1 LLSKK
6 KRSPGRLGQ
15 FPGRTAARTA
25 RTNHVGSPQK
35 FQGSSSRHNDDRR
48 AFWTTEKACNQTP
61 KRPSLED
68 YRETTGA
75 FPRDVRARNWS
86 PSTKEREAGVNK
98 GSKKSASNPGQARR
112 PAVPCAPPPCPARRS
127 RHTGVH
133 ERGAEQHR
141 GGLGFEECGGC
152 RSARKDSSCLP
163 PALTLRPN
171 ALAAAAFRAPS
182 FLINYSTM
190 HSQSQERNKRVAT
203 TLWLWGPCLQRA
215 GPACQ
220 VAGQA
225 GGGWRGARRGS
236 CLELKNRKGILSPPK
251 ETFYLRSECINR
263 RQCALA
269 CFLSHSLATT
279 RGWNFP
285 PISDLLKIFR

>member
-1 LLSKK
+1 MLSKK

-190 HSQSQERNKRVAT
+190 HSQSQEKQASCDDPVAVGSLT
-203 TLWLWGPCLQRA
+203 SAGGPSLSGCR
-215 GPACQ
+215 P
-220 VAGQA
+220 
-225 GGGWRGARRGS
+225 GGWRVAGSAARQLSGI
-236 CLELKNRKGILSPPK
+236 KKPKGDPGRDPVAAKRDILPA
-251 ETFYLRSECINR
+251 F
-263 RQCALA
+263 
-269 CFLSHSLATT
+269 
-279 RGWNFP
+279 
-285 PISDLLKIFR
+285 